1 MLPRRLVLMFG
12 AATLAATTA
21 PITARAQSAAD
32 AASFVKATGGQ
43 LVQTVNGSGSTEQ
56 KAQEMAKII
65 DTRVDVNGIARF
77 CLGRFWQVAT
87 PDQQKQYLDLFHRVL
102 VRSIDS
108 KIGEYKGVS
117 FAVGRTVNREEG
129 QLVSTIITRPGQA
142 PSDVDWLIKQVD
154 GSPKIVDVIAEGTSL
169 RLTQRSDYAS
179 FIVHNN
185 ESVQALLD
193 ALKKQVSS

>member
-12 AATLAATTA
+12 AATLAAIAGPSTV
-21 PITARAQSAAD
+21 RAQSTAD

-56 KAQEMAKII
+56 KAQEMARII

-87 PDQQKQYLDLFHRVL
+87 PEQQKQYLDLFHRVL

-117 FAVGRTVNREEG
+117 FNVGRTVSREGG

-142 PSDVDWLIKQVD
+142 PADVDWLIKQVD
-154 GSPKIVDVIAEGTSL
+154 GSPKIIDVIAEGTSL
-169 RLTQRSDYAS
+169 RLTQRSDYSS

-193 ALKKQVSS
+193 AMKKQVSS